1 MPLGFGLEITG
12 ESNAVASDESGLY
25 WARTSD
31 LLRVMETR

>member
-1 MPLGFGLEITG
+1 MCEFLEIMVNTKG
-12 ESNAVASDESGLY
+12 LNYQSGLY